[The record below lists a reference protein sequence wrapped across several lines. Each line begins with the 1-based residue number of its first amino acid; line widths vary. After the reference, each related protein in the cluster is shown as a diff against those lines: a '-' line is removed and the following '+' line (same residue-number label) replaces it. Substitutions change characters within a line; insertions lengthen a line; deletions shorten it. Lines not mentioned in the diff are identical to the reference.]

1 MEAIAGLTEHPADIM
16 RDWEE
21 LLSRARDVRYGK
33 SSEAASNDEPES
45 AQRSAKW
52 SQVIPLQG
60 HDYIIASISSNSPR
74 WAIPSRDL
82 PSLVTRSGRGYV
94 WKIRGYAQGDD
105 AYYYA
110 FYAHHESAAVSVG
123 AMSLMVADFRPR
135 SYKGQYSR
143 RDLPPGGGWELA
155 HRRVEWY
162 EKLPTRYLNRV
173 ALLDLDNTLRKGWT
187 ILSLTNSESFQDF
200 EGINELRHD
209 VHSALKRYEN
219 RDTDH
224 DSFATETAQSYARFA
239 AVSTTRALEQ
249 AASAYVHLEL
259 KSTLFAF
266 AHPLVELLRNH
277 DVAPILVTGAPLELG
292 VKLLP
297 SSKLKRCTRS
307 K

>member
-1 MEAIAGLTEHPADIM
+1 MQDDDVIRQRDALALKLQRALRDAGIDSAADTAAVLHKKNISISRATIDRYWSNRLPTDNKLVSRNAMEAIAGLTEHPADIM

-52 SQVIPLQG
+52 LQVIPLQG
-60 HDYIIASISSNSPR
+60 TRLYHSVDLVEFTEMGNSIEGTFRRLSPE
-74 WAIPSRDL
+74 AEE
-82 PSLVTRSGRGYV
+82 GYL

-162 EKLPTRYLNRV
+162 KKLPTRYLNRV

-187 ILSLTNSESFQDF
+187 ISRLQIASHFR
-200 EGINELRHD
+200 I
-209 VHSALKRYEN
+209 LK
-219 RDTDH
+219 
-224 DSFATETAQSYARFA
+224 A
-239 AVSTTRALEQ
+239 
-249 AASAYVHLEL
+249 
-259 KSTLFAF
+259 
-266 AHPLVELLRNH
+266 
-277 DVAPILVTGAPLELG
+277 
-292 VKLLP
+292 
-297 SSKLKRCTRS
+297 
-307 K
+307 